1 MWKLVIIDDVQ
12 TKTVVNLVRDEYTIG
27 RGEGHAVR
35 LTERNISREHA
46 RVVRTRL
53 GFRIED
59 RSSYNGVF
67 VNGVRIIGR
76 HDLAHG
82 DLIHL
87 GDYRI
92 FVVDEAIATQ
102 EQGYRPY
109 DESSVVPASG
119 RLPHRLVQL
128 IGPQQGAELP
138 LEGSRFLIG
147 RGSECELTLDHGSV
161 SRIHAEVRRIGD
173 ERFEIVDKGSANGL
187 RINGRELDR
196 ALLDGRDVIEIGDVV
211 LKYIPQGQVFRVS
224 ADEGARIAALAGS
237 SPPLMESHPKMGVG
251 MSLIA
256 ASAGALLVGLGFLVF
271 ASPDGGAQKQQV
283 SEPLVVQ
290 AQTLL
295 AAGKLT
301 EVAEEVELME
311 RTEPLPKGAQL
322 VAERW
327 ASTVLDAGERLS
339 DEERRRLLGQVA
351 RSKLIG
357 DAAKEAAARQ
367 LALPS
372 RDAVDLSALESD
384 E

>member
-1 MWKLVIIDDVQ
+1 MWKLVIIDDLQ
-12 TKTVVNLVRDEYTIG
+12 TKTVVNLVRDEYSIG

-67 VNGVRIIGR
+67 VNGIRVVGR
-76 HDLAHG
+76 QDLAHE
-82 DLIHL
+82 DLVQL

-109 DESSVVPASG
+109 DENAIVPASG

-138 LEGSRFLIG
+138 LEGTRFLIG
-147 RGSECELTLDHGSV
+147 RGAECELTLDHGSV
-161 SRIHAEVRRIGD
+161 SRIHAEVRRIGE

-187 RINGRELDR
+187 RINGRDLDR

-237 SPPLMESHPKMGVG
+237 SPPPVEANPKMGLG
-251 MSLIA
+251 MSLVA
-256 ASAGALLVGLGFLVF
+256 ATAGAVLVGLAFFLVAGSDEEAADRS
-271 ASPDGGAQKQQV
+271 ASGSGVAQVESFLASGQLTEAAERIERLEHAEPRPAGAQD
-283 SEPLVVQ
+283 
-290 AQTLL
+290 
-295 AAGKLT
+295 
-301 EVAEEVELME
+301 VAE
-311 RTEPLPKGAQL
+311 Q
-322 VAERW
+322 W
-327 ASTVLDAGERLS
+327 ASTVLEAGESLP
-339 DEERRRLLGQVA
+339 DEERRRLLAQVA
-351 RSKLIG
+351 RSQLIG
-357 DAAKEAAARQ
+357 EKVREAAALQ

-372 RDAVDLSALESD
+372 RDAVDLSSLESD